1 MINPFRRSPSTRNK
15 RIAGQAMVEY
25 TVILAFGVLVLLGPG
40 GDVIAELEEVLR
52 QNYRGYSYAMS
63 LSTMPDFDTG
73 QDLRDYIDD
82 LALDPELD
90 DATIDQLAVDPVQ
103 GAITT
108 ALEPLSNAASN
119 FNSIKDILGDMDNLD
134 DLAAE
139 MAADAISPF

>member
-1 MINPFRRSPSTRNK
+1 MGI
-15 RIAGQAMVEY
+15 
-25 TVILAFGVLVLLGPG
+25 LGPG

-90 DATIDQLAVDPVQ
+90 DAIIDRLAVDPVQ
-103 GAITT
+103 DAITT

-119 FNSIKDILGDMDNLD
+119 FNSIKDILGGMDNLD